1 MSAPPPLAPE
11 RTALAWRRTAAAL
24 LVLGLLLVR
33 VALVE
38 DGGVVAVVAGSVA
51 VVIAFAVVVTPA
63 KDTMGDRPADGRRP
77 AAVGVGIG
85 ALALTVVVL
94 ALQR

>member
-38 DGGVVAVVAGSVA
+38 GGGVVAVVAGSVA

-63 KDTMGDRPADGRRP
+63 QHPDRGRPADGRRP
-77 AAVGVGIG
+77 GAVCVGIG
-85 ALALTVVVL
+85 ALTVTVVVL